1 MVYSENSPGNYKT
14 LKISIGAII
23 KNPKMLRFIPDHLK
37 TKKVRNNSVKR
48 LSFVIMHV
56 PDQYKTQQMCD
67 KVILVEC

>member
-37 TKKVRNNSVKR
+37 TKKVRNNSIKR
-48 LSFVIMHV
+48 LPFVIMHV